1 MSRHSNHIGIGL
13 KKMTKKERVS
23 KVIELL
29 KELYPQAL
37 CSLNASNPFE
47 LLVAV
52 RLSAQCTDARV
63 NIVTPALFEKYK
75 TLDDYCNA
83 DVKDI
88 EKLIHS
94 CGFYKSKAVSII
106 DMAKGVRDRFGGVVP
121 DNIEDL
127 ITLNGVGRKTANLIV
142 GDVYGKESIVVDTHM
157 IRISNRIGLVNNKDP
172 KKIELELKKI
182 VPKDEGSDFCHR
194 IVLFGRDV
202 CSARKPLCEECI
214 LSSVCKKV
222 GVKNAK

>member
-1 MSRHSNHIGIGL
+1 
-13 KKMTKKERVS
+13 MTKKERVL
-23 KVIELL
+23 KVIDAL
-29 KELYPQAL
+29 KIKYPEAI

-63 NIVTPALFEKYK
+63 NLVTPALFDKYK

-88 EKLIHS
+88 ERLIHS

-157 IRISNRIGLVNNKDP
+157 IRISNRIGLVNDKDP
-172 KKIELELKKI
+172 KKIEFALKKI
-182 VPKDEGSDFCHR
+182 VPAEEGSYFCHR

-202 CSARKPLCEECI
+202 CSARKPLCAQCPI
-214 LSSVCKKV
+214 NDVCKKV
-222 GVKNAK
+222 GVKL

>member
-1 MSRHSNHIGIGL
+1 
-13 KKMTKKERVS
+13 MTKKERVL

-29 KELYPQAL
+29 KELYPEAI

-63 NIVTPALFEKYK
+63 NLVTPALFEKYK

-83 DVKDI
+83 DVNDI

-94 CGFYKSKAVSII
+94 CGFYKSKAISII

-142 GDVYGKESIVVDTHM
+142 GDIYGKESIVVDTHM
-157 IRISNRIGLVNNKDP
+157 IRISNRIGLVNDKDP
-172 KKIELELKKI
+172 KKIEFELKKI
-182 VPKDEGSDFCHR
+182 VPADEGSDFCHR

-214 LSSVCKKV
+214 LSNVCKKV

>member
-1 MSRHSNHIGIGL
+1 
-13 KKMTKKERVS
+13 MTKKERVLG
-23 KVIELL
+23 VIEVL
-29 KELYPQAL
+29 KKEYPEAI

-63 NIVTPALFEKYK
+63 NLVTPALFEKYK

-83 DVKDI
+83 DVSDI
-88 EKLIHS
+88 ENIIRS
-94 CGFYKSKAVSII
+94 CGFYKSKATSII
-106 DMAKGVRDRFGGVVP
+106 DMATGVRDRFGGIVP
-121 DNIEDL
+121 DNIDDL

-157 IRISNRIGLVNNKDP
+157 IRISNRLGLVNVKDP
-172 KKIELELKKI
+172 HKIEIALKKV
-182 VPKDEGSDFCHR
+182 VPVEEGSDFCHR

-202 CSARKPLCEECI
+202 CCARKPKCDICQMGDY
-214 LSSVCKKV
+214 CKKV
-222 GVKNAK
+222 GVK

>member
-1 MSRHSNHIGIGL
+1 
-13 KKMTKKERVS
+13 MTEKERVI

-29 KELYPQAL
+29 KELYPEAV

-63 NIVTPALFEKYK
+63 NLVTPALFEKYK

-83 DVKDI
+83 DVSDI
-88 EKLIHS
+88 ERLIHS
-94 CGFYKSKAVSII
+94 CGFYKSKAASII

-121 DNIEDL
+121 DNIDDL

-142 GDVYGKESIVVDTHM
+142 GDIYGKESIVVDTHM
-157 IRISNRIGLVNNKDP
+157 IRISNRLGLVNFNDP
-172 KKIELELKKI
+172 KKIEFALKKI
-182 VPKDEGSDFCHR
+182 VPANEGSDFCHR

-202 CSARKPLCEECI
+202 CSARKPKCGECR
-214 LSSVCKKV
+214 LSEVCKRV
-222 GVKNAK
+222 GVNNAK